1 MFCTRCGVNNQDD
14 AKFCSSCGNLLIP
27 AETETSSDS
36 KKANYNEE
44 NEKTYWESSQEIYNQ
59 NQQFTDQSMMTPP
72 VNELNNMNQT
82 LIQKKK
88 SRSPL
93 YILIS
98 VALVIIIIIIGFKVG
113 SDKGLLDSLINAVKS
128 TAKADSFEFEMRMTS
143 KTKYGTNNEKVRGTV
158 VYDLDK
164 EKLDF
169 DMRMDDDRLIL
180 YDGLV
185 YESDRDGILYD
196 YSISEELDDVF
207 YYYKEYIRDFKSLSN
222 IDWEESFDQSGLWIL
237 FDIDDFQAC
246 IRKLEKN
253 LNSHKY
259 LNDICNDYKVSK
271 SSKGTTYSLDID
283 VPKFA
288 KEVAENFDLIIDEY
302 GFERELEYLFDD
314 FDIFD
319 DLEINITIK
328 DNKLANLLIY
338 VSSGGTYSDKVINE
352 IELSFDKYGKASLN
366 EKDIKSRI
374 REYEYDY

>member
-180 YDGLV
+180 YDGSI
-185 YESDRDGILYD
+185 YESNRNGILYD

-207 YYYKEYIRDFKSLSN
+207 YYYKEYIRDFKGLSN

-319 DLEINITIK
+319 DLEIDITIK

-352 IELSFDKYGKASLN
+352 IKLSFDKYGKASLN